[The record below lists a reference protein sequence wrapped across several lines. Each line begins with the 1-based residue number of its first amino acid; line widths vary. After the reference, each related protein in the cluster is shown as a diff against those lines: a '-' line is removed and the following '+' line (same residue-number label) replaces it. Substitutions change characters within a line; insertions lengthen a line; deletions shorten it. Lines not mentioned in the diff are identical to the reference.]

1 MAQSGETWAGRSR
14 AVRFAGLAAVVLLG
28 AGVAIQ
34 AGFVARHAHTELT
47 APREHG
53 IRELLEVAARRV
65 PRGDRYAITS
75 LARTPNAIYF
85 LGYRPVEG
93 VGLRG
98 TPAAVHDR
106 LTRARVRYV
115 IVLDRNRPRA
125 FRSRHR
131 RWYRILATTPSGQL
145 LELV

>member
-1 MAQSGETWAGRSR
+1 MAHTGEARSGRSR
-14 AVRFAGLAAVVLLG
+14 AVRVAGLAAVALLA

-34 AGFVARHAHTELT
+34 AGFVARHARTELT

-75 LARTPNAIYF
+75 LARTPNAVYF

-98 TPAAVHDR
+98 PPAAVHDR
-106 LTRARVRYV
+106 LTRAGVRYV
-115 IVLDRNRPRA
+115 IVLDRDRPRA
-125 FRSRHR
+125 FRSRHGS
-131 RWYRILATTPSGQL
+131 WYRILATTPAGQL
-145 LELV
+145 LELA

>member
-1 MAQSGETWAGRSR
+1 MAHTGEAGSGRSR
-14 AVRFAGLAAVVLLG
+14 AVRVAGLAAVALLA

-47 APREHG
+47 APRAHG

-75 LARTPNAIYF
+75 LARTPNAVYF

-98 TPAAVHDR
+98 APAAVHDR
-106 LTRARVRYV
+106 LMRARVRYV
-115 IVLDRNRPRA
+115 IVLDRDRPRA
-125 FRSRHR
+125 FRSRHGS
-131 RWYRILATTPSGQL
+131 WYRILATTPAGQL
-145 LELV
+145 LELA